1 MDCQSVTSP
10 GGGEARDPLI
20 HGDYLGSA
28 PSSPGR
34 ARGPH
39 VPLSGRAIG
48 DTCGI
53 LALAGSAWAR
63 KSPLP
68 LAVRG
73 TCQLRKCADEGSRY
87 LSRNIK
93 RDCEQEGICSAP
105 CMGSYWDQGH
115 PTQQLWTGAEQ
126 RILTTLQ
133 KPECQV
139 LSQLFSVPV
148 PRTHGQGSGNTIP
161 FLFLWLHP

>member
-53 LALAGSAWAR
+53 LALAGSAWVH

-68 LAVRG
+68 LVARG
-73 TCQLRKCADEGSRY
+73 TCQWQKCADEDSRY

-93 RDCEQEGICSAP
+93 RDCEQELSSLYGLLLGPGTPHTATLDRCRTKDSNDTSESRMSSSVSVVFSA
-105 CMGSYWDQGH
+105 
-115 PTQQLWTGAEQ
+115 TA
-126 RILTTLQ
+126 
-133 KPECQV
+133 KN
-139 LSQLFSVPV
+139 
-148 PRTHGQGSGNTIP
+148 PRSGV
-161 FLFLWLHP
+161 LFLWLHP